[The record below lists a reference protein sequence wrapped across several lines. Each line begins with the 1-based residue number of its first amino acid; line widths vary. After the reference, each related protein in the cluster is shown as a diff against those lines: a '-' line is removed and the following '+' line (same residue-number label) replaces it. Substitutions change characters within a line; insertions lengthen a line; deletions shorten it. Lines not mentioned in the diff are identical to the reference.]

1 METIPIGKCFQTHTV
16 HLDNENKPRSCVGCV
31 NKAIMKNSSLH
42 IHLVS
47 DSTGETV
54 HQVARAA
61 LAQFPDVQIIEHIWT
76 LVRTPA
82 HVETIASALNR
93 SPGILLYSVVNP
105 EIRKS
110 IEKLCLENNTPGLSV
125 LDPLMDLL
133 SSVLGY
139 RQNIRPG
146 GQHKLDKA
154 YFDRMAAVEFAVNH
168 DDGLN
173 MDRLKGAQIL
183 LVGVSRTSKTPTSMY
198 LANRG
203 YRVANY
209 ALVPDVD
216 FPLHLVENAPD
227 LFIVGL
233 TTDAKRLS
241 MVRRNRLQHMSD
253 SQNDTYA
260 DRDIINEELKSARRL
275 FSAQNWPVLDVS
287 RRSIEETAAAILHL
301 YANQREKQLNA
312 QTPDE
317 APS

>member
-1 METIPIGKCFQTHTV
+1 MV
-16 HLDNENKPRSCVGCV
+16 D
-31 NKAIMKNSSLH
+31 SSLH

-61 LAQFPDVQIIEHIWT
+61 LSQFPDVQIFEHIWT

-93 SPGILLYSVVNP
+93 NPGILLYSVVDP
-105 EIRKS
+105 EIRRS
-110 IEKLCLENNTPGLSV
+110 IEELCSKSSIPSLSV
-125 LDPLMDLL
+125 LDPLMDML

-139 RQNIRPG
+139 RQNTRPG

-173 MDRLKGAQIL
+173 MDRLKDAQIL

-209 ALVPDVD
+209 ALVPNVD
-216 FPLHLVENAPD
+216 FPLHLLENTPD
-227 LFIVGL
+227 LFVVGL

-260 DRDIINEELKSARRL
+260 DLDNINDELKSARRL
-275 FSAQNWPVLDVS
+275 FSGQNWPVLDVS
-287 RRSIEETAAAILHL
+287 RRSVEETAAAVLHL
-301 YANQREKQLNA
+301 YMNKREEELS
-312 QTPDE
+312 TEISDE
-317 APS
+317 TVL

>member
-1 METIPIGKCFQTHTV
+1 MAH
-16 HLDNENKPRSCVGCV
+16 
-31 NKAIMKNSSLH
+31 SSLH

-61 LAQFPDVQIIEHIWT
+61 LAQFPDVQVSEHIWT
-76 LVRTPA
+76 LVRTPS
-82 HVETIASALNR
+82 HVETIASALKRN
-93 SPGILLYSVVNP
+93 PGILLYSVVDP
-105 EIRKS
+105 EIRSS
-110 IEKLCLENNTPGLSV
+110 IEELCLESSIPGLSV
-125 LDPLMDLL
+125 LDPLMDML

-139 RQNIRPG
+139 RQNTRPG

-173 MDRLKGAQIL
+173 MDRLKDAQIL

-209 ALVPDVD
+209 ALVPNVD
-216 FPLHLVENAPD
+216 FPLHLLENTPD
-227 LFIVGL
+227 LFVVGL

-260 DRDIINEELKSARRL
+260 DLDNINDELKSARRL
-275 FSAQNWPVLDVS
+275 FSGQNWPVLDVS
-287 RRSIEETAAAILHL
+287 RRSIEETAAAVLHL
-301 YANQREKQLNA
+301 YMNKREEELN
-312 QTPDE
+312 TEISDE
-317 APS
+317 TAL

>member
-1 METIPIGKCFQTHTV
+1 MAH
-16 HLDNENKPRSCVGCV
+16 
-31 NKAIMKNSSLH
+31 SSLH

-61 LAQFPDVQIIEHIWT
+61 LAQFPHVQISEHIWT
-76 LVRTPA
+76 LVRTPS
-82 HVETIASALNR
+82 HVETIASALTRN
-93 SPGILLYSVVNP
+93 PGILLYSVVDP
-105 EIRKS
+105 EIRRL
-110 IEKLCLENNTPGLSV
+110 IERLCSESNIPSLSV
-125 LDPLMDLL
+125 LDPLIDML

-139 RQNIRPG
+139 RQNTQPG

-173 MDRLKGAQIL
+173 MERLKDAQIL

-209 ALVPDVD
+209 ALVPNVA
-216 FPLHLVENAPD
+216 FPLHLLENTPD
-227 LFIVGL
+227 LFVVGL

-260 DRDIINEELKSARRL
+260 DLDNINDELKSARRL
-275 FSAQNWPVLDVS
+275 FSRQNWPVLDVS

-301 YANQREKQLNA
+301 YMNKREEELNTA
-312 QTPDE
+312 ISDE
-317 APS
+317 TAL

>member
-1 METIPIGKCFQTHTV
+1 MTH
-16 HLDNENKPRSCVGCV
+16 
-31 NKAIMKNSSLH
+31 SSLH

-61 LAQFPDVQIIEHIWT
+61 LAQFPDVQISEHIWT
-76 LVRTPA
+76 LVRSPS
-82 HVETIASALNR
+82 HVETISSALKRN
-93 SPGILLYSVVNP
+93 PGILLYSVVDP

-110 IEKLCLENNTPGLSV
+110 IEQLCSESNIPSLSV

-139 RQNIRPG
+139 RQNTRPG

-173 MDRLKGAQIL
+173 MDRLKDAQIL

-209 ALVPDVD
+209 ALVPNVD
-216 FPLHLVENAPD
+216 FPMNLLEKTPD
-227 LFIVGL
+227 LFVVGL

-241 MVRRNRLQHMSD
+241 IVRQNRLQHMSD
-253 SQNDTYA
+253 SQNNTYA
-260 DRDIINEELKSARRL
+260 DLDRIIDELKSARRL

-301 YANQREKQLNA
+301 YVNKREQKLNA
-312 QTPDE
+312 DI
-317 APS
+317 PSELL

>member
-1 METIPIGKCFQTHTV
+1 MV
-16 HLDNENKPRSCVGCV
+16 H
-31 NKAIMKNSSLH
+31 SSLD

-61 LAQFPDVQIIEHIWT
+61 LSQFPDVQISEHIWT

-82 HVETIASALNR
+82 HVETIASALTRN
-93 SPGILLYSVVNP
+93 PGILLYSVVDP
-105 EIRKS
+105 EIRRLIERLCSESS
-110 IEKLCLENNTPGLSV
+110 IPSLSV
-125 LDPLMDLL
+125 LDPLMDML

-139 RQNIRPG
+139 RQNTQPG

-154 YFDRMAAVEFAVNH
+154 YFERMAAVEFAVNH

-173 MDRLKGAQIL
+173 MDRLKDAQIL

-209 ALVPDVD
+209 ALVPNVD
-216 FPLHLVENAPD
+216 FPLHLLENTPN
-227 LFIVGL
+227 LFVVGL

-260 DRDIINEELKSARRL
+260 DLDNINDELKSARRL
-275 FSAQNWPVLDVS
+275 FSGQNWPVLDVS

-301 YANQREKQLNA
+301 YVNKREEELN
-312 QTPDE
+312 TEISDE
-317 APS
+317 TAL

>member
-1 METIPIGKCFQTHTV
+1 MAH
-16 HLDNENKPRSCVGCV
+16 
-31 NKAIMKNSSLH
+31 SSLN

-54 HQVARAA
+54 HQVTRAA
-61 LAQFPDVQIIEHIWT
+61 LAQFPDVQISEHIWT

-82 HVETIASALNR
+82 HVETIALALTRN
-93 SPGILLYSVVNP
+93 PGILLYSVVDP

-110 IEKLCLENNTPGLSV
+110 IEQLCSQSNIPSLSV
-125 LDPLMDLL
+125 LDPLMDML

-139 RQNIRPG
+139 RQNTQPG

-154 YFDRMAAVEFAVNH
+154 YFERMAAVEFAVNH

-173 MDRLKGAQIL
+173 MDRLKDAQIL

-209 ALVPDVD
+209 ALVPNVD
-216 FPLHLVENAPD
+216 FPMHLLDKTPD
-227 LFIVGL
+227 LFVVGL

-241 MVRRNRLQHMSD
+241 VVRRNRLQHMSD

-260 DRDIINEELKSARRL
+260 DLDNITDELKSARRL

-287 RRSIEETAAAILHL
+287 RRSIEETAATILHL
-301 YANQREKQLNA
+301 YVNKREEKLNA
-312 QTPDE
+312 EISDE
-317 APS
+317 ASSR

>member
-1 METIPIGKCFQTHTV
+1 MATV
-16 HLDNENKPRSCVGCV
+16 TMGH
-31 NKAIMKNSSLH
+31 SSLH

-54 HQVARAA
+54 HQVARAS
-61 LAQFPDVQIIEHIWT
+61 LAQFPDVQIFEHIWT

-82 HVETIASALNR
+82 HVETIASALTRN
-93 SPGILLYSVVNP
+93 PGILLYSVVDP
-105 EIRKS
+105 EIRRL
-110 IEKLCLENNTPGLSV
+110 IERLCSNRNIPSLSV
-125 LDPLMDLL
+125 LDPLMDML

-139 RQNIRPG
+139 RQNTQPG

-154 YFDRMAAVEFAVNH
+154 YFDRMAAVDFAMNH

-173 MDRLKGAQIL
+173 MDRLKDAQIL

-209 ALVPDVD
+209 ALVPNVD
-216 FPLHLVENAPD
+216 FPFHLLKNAPD
-227 LFIVGL
+227 LFVVGL

-241 MVRRNRLQHMSD
+241 MVRRNRLEHMSD
-253 SQNDTYA
+253 TQNDTYA
-260 DRDIINEELKSARRL
+260 DLDNINDELKSARLL
-275 FSAQNWPVLDVS
+275 FSGQNWPVLDVS

-301 YANQREKQLNA
+301 YVNKREKKLNA
-312 QTPDE
+312 VISDE
-317 APS
+317 TAL

>member
-1 METIPIGKCFQTHTV
+1 MTH
-16 HLDNENKPRSCVGCV
+16 
-31 NKAIMKNSSLH
+31 SSLH

-61 LAQFPDVQIIEHIWT
+61 LAQFPDVQIFEHIWT

-82 HVETIASALNR
+82 HVDTIASALKRN
-93 SPGILLYSVVNP
+93 PGILLYSVVNP
-105 EIRKS
+105 EIRNS
-110 IEKLCLENNTPGLSV
+110 IEDLCLKNSTPSLSV
-125 LDPLMDLL
+125 LDPLMDML

-139 RQNIRPG
+139 RQNTQPG
-146 GQHKLDKA
+146 SQHKLDKA

-173 MDRLKGAQIL
+173 MDRLKDAQIL

-209 ALVPDVD
+209 ALVPNVD
-216 FPLHLVENAPD
+216 FPLHLLEDTPD
-227 LFIVGL
+227 LFVVGL

-253 SQNDTYA
+253 VQNDTYA
-260 DRDIINEELKSARRL
+260 DIDTINDELRSARLL
-275 FSAQNWPVLDVS
+275 FSRQNWPVLDVS

-301 YANQREKQLNA
+301 FVNKREEKLNA
-312 QTPDE
+312 KISDE
-317 APS
+317 AAL

>member
-1 METIPIGKCFQTHTV
+1 MAH
-16 HLDNENKPRSCVGCV
+16 
-31 NKAIMKNSSLH
+31 SSLH

-61 LAQFPDVQIIEHIWT
+61 LAQFPDVQISEHIWT

-82 HVETIASALNR
+82 HVETIESALIRN
-93 SPGILLYSVVNP
+93 PGILLYSVVDP
-105 EIRKS
+105 EIRTLIEQLCSKS
-110 IEKLCLENNTPGLSV
+110 NIPSLSV
-125 LDPLMDLL
+125 LDPLMSML

-139 RQNIRPG
+139 RQNTQPG

-173 MDRLKGAQIL
+173 MEKLRDAQIL

-209 ALVPDVD
+209 ALVPNVD
-216 FPLHLVENAPD
+216 FPLHLLENAPD
-227 LFIVGL
+227 LFVVGL
-233 TTDAKRLS
+233 TTDAKRLA
-241 MVRRNRLQHMSD
+241 MVRRNRLQHMSN
-253 SQNDTYA
+253 SRNDTYA
-260 DRDIINEELKSARRL
+260 DLDNINDELKSARRL
-275 FSAQNWPVLDVS
+275 FSGQNWPVLDVS

-301 YANQREKQLNA
+301 YMNKREEELK
-312 QTPDE
+312 TEISDE
-317 APS
+317 TAL

>member
-1 METIPIGKCFQTHTV
+1 MTDTSV
-16 HLDNENKPRSCVGCV
+16 
-31 NKAIMKNSSLH
+31 H

-61 LAQFPDVQIIEHIWT
+61 LAQFPDVQISEHIWT

-82 HVETIASALNR
+82 HVDTISSALKRN
-93 SPGILLYSVVNP
+93 PGILLYSVVDP
-105 EIRKS
+105 DIRNAIERLCKS
-110 IEKLCLENNTPGLSV
+110 QNIPSLSV
-125 LDPLMDLL
+125 LDPLMDML

-139 RQNIRPG
+139 RQNSRPG
-146 GQHKLDKA
+146 SQHKLDKA
-154 YFDRMAAVEFAVNH
+154 YFDRMAAVEFAVTH

-173 MDRLKGAQIL
+173 MDRLKEAQIL

-209 ALVPDVD
+209 ALVPNVA
-216 FPLHLVENAPD
+216 FPLHLLDQTPD

-233 TTDAKRLS
+233 TTDAKRLAH
-241 MVRRNRLQHMSD
+241 VRRNRLQHMSD

-260 DRDIINEELKSARRL
+260 DLDNINDELKAARRL
-275 FSAQNWPVLDVS
+275 FSSQNWPVLDVS

-301 YANQREKQLNA
+301 YVNQREQKLNEQQKQ
-312 QTPDE
+312 DE
-317 APS
+317 PS

>member
-1 METIPIGKCFQTHTV
+1 MAH
-16 HLDNENKPRSCVGCV
+16 
-31 NKAIMKNSSLH
+31 SSLH

-54 HQVARAA
+54 HGVARAA
-61 LAQFPDVQIIEHIWT
+61 LAQFPDVQISEHIWT

-82 HVETIASALNR
+82 HVETIASALTRN
-93 SPGILLYSVVNP
+93 PGILLYSVVDP
-105 EIRKS
+105 EIRRLIERLCSESS
-110 IEKLCLENNTPGLSV
+110 IPNLAV
-125 LDPLMDLL
+125 LDPLMNML

-139 RQNIRPG
+139 RQNTQPG

-173 MDRLKGAQIL
+173 MDRLKDAQIL

-203 YRVANY
+203 YLVANY
-209 ALVPDVD
+209 ALVPNVN
-216 FPLHLVENAPD
+216 FPLHLLENAPD
-227 LFIVGL
+227 LFVVGL

-241 MVRRNRLQHMSD
+241 MIRRNRLQHMSN

-260 DRDIINEELKSARRL
+260 DLDNINDELKSARRL
-275 FSAQNWPVLDVS
+275 FSGQNWPVLDVS

-301 YANQREKQLNA
+301 YMNRREEELN
-312 QTPDE
+312 TEISDE
-317 APS
+317 TAL

>member
-1 METIPIGKCFQTHTV
+1 MAH
-16 HLDNENKPRSCVGCV
+16 
-31 NKAIMKNSSLH
+31 SSLH

-61 LAQFPDVQIIEHIWT
+61 LAQFPDVQISEHIWT

-93 SPGILLYSVVNP
+93 NPGILLYSVVDP
-105 EIRKS
+105 EIRRL
-110 IEKLCLENNTPGLSV
+110 IERLCSESNIPNLSV
-125 LDPLMDLL
+125 LDPLMNML

-139 RQNIRPG
+139 RQNTQPG

-173 MDRLKGAQIL
+173 MDRLKDAQIL

-209 ALVPDVD
+209 ALVPNVD
-216 FPLHLVENAPD
+216 FPLHLLENAPD
-227 LFIVGL
+227 LFVVGL

-260 DRDIINEELKSARRL
+260 DIDNINDELKSARRL
-275 FSAQNWPVLDVS
+275 FSGQNWPVLDVS
-287 RRSIEETAAAILHL
+287 RRSIEETAAAVLHL
-301 YANQREKQLNA
+301 YMNKREEELK
-312 QTPDE
+312 TEISDE
-317 APS
+317 TVL

>member
-1 METIPIGKCFQTHTV
+1 MAH
-16 HLDNENKPRSCVGCV
+16 
-31 NKAIMKNSSLH
+31 SSLH

-61 LAQFPDVQIIEHIWT
+61 LAQFPDVQVFEHIWT

-82 HVETIASALNR
+82 HLETIASALKRN
-93 SPGILLYSVVNP
+93 PGILLYSVVDP
-105 EIRKS
+105 EIRSS
-110 IEKLCLENNTPGLSV
+110 IEELCLESSIPGLSV
-125 LDPLMDLL
+125 LDPLMDML

-139 RQNIRPG
+139 RQNTRPG

-173 MDRLKGAQIL
+173 MDRLKDAQIL

-209 ALVPDVD
+209 ALVPNVD
-216 FPLHLVENAPD
+216 FPLHLLENTPD
-227 LFIVGL
+227 LFVVGL

-241 MVRRNRLQHMSD
+241 MVRRNRLQHMSN
-253 SQNDTYA
+253 SENDTYA
-260 DRDIINEELKSARRL
+260 NLDNINNELKSARLL
-275 FSAQNWPVLDVS
+275 FTGQNWPVLDVS

-301 YANQREKQLNA
+301 YVNKREEKLNA
-312 QTPDE
+312 EISDE
-317 APS
+317 TAQ

>member
-1 METIPIGKCFQTHTV
+1 MAH
-16 HLDNENKPRSCVGCV
+16 
-31 NKAIMKNSSLH
+31 SSLH

-61 LAQFPDVQIIEHIWT
+61 LAQFPDVQIFEHIWT

-82 HVETIASALNR
+82 HVDTIASALKRN
-93 SPGILLYSVVNP
+93 PGILLYSVVNP
-105 EIRKS
+105 EIRNS
-110 IEKLCLENNTPGLSV
+110 IEDLCLKNSIPSLSV
-125 LDPLMDLL
+125 LDPLMDML

-139 RQNIRPG
+139 RQNTQPG
-146 GQHKLDKA
+146 SQHKLDKA

-173 MDRLKGAQIL
+173 MDRLKDAQIL

-209 ALVPDVD
+209 ALVPNVD
-216 FPLHLVENAPD
+216 FPLHLLDNTPD
-227 LFIVGL
+227 LFVVGL

-253 SQNDTYA
+253 VQNDTYA
-260 DRDIINEELKSARRL
+260 DIDTINDELRSARLL
-275 FSAQNWPVLDVS
+275 FSRQNWPVLDVS

-301 YANQREKQLNA
+301 FVNKREEKLNA
-312 QTPDE
+312 KISDE
-317 APS
+317 AVL

>member
-1 METIPIGKCFQTHTV
+1 MAH
-16 HLDNENKPRSCVGCV
+16 
-31 NKAIMKNSSLH
+31 SSLH

-61 LAQFPDVQIIEHIWT
+61 LAQFPDVQISEHIWT
-76 LVRTPA
+76 LVRTPS
-82 HVETIASALNR
+82 HVETISSALTRN
-93 SPGILLYSVVNP
+93 PGILLYSVVDP
-105 EIRKS
+105 EIRRL
-110 IEKLCLENNTPGLSV
+110 IERLCSESNIPSLSV
-125 LDPLMDLL
+125 LDPLMDML

-139 RQNIRPG
+139 RQNTQPG

-154 YFDRMAAVEFAVNH
+154 YFERMAAVEFAVNH

-173 MDRLKGAQIL
+173 MDRLKDAQIL

-209 ALVPDVD
+209 ALVPNVD
-216 FPLHLVENAPD
+216 FPLHLLENAPD
-227 LFIVGL
+227 LLVVGL

-260 DRDIINEELKSARRL
+260 DLENINDELKSARRL
-275 FSAQNWPVLDVS
+275 FSGQNWPVLDVS

-301 YANQREKQLNA
+301 YMNKREEELN
-312 QTPDE
+312 TEISDE
-317 APS
+317 TAL

>member
-1 METIPIGKCFQTHTV
+1 MTH
-16 HLDNENKPRSCVGCV
+16 
-31 NKAIMKNSSLH
+31 SSLH

-61 LAQFPDVQIIEHIWT
+61 LAQFPDVQIFEHIWT

-82 HVETIASALNR
+82 HVDTIASALKRN
-93 SPGILLYSVVNP
+93 PGILLYSVVNP
-105 EIRKS
+105 EIRNS
-110 IEKLCLENNTPGLSV
+110 IEDLCLKNSIPSLSV
-125 LDPLMDLL
+125 LDPLMDML

-139 RQNIRPG
+139 RQNTQPG
-146 GQHKLDKA
+146 SQHKLDKA

-173 MDRLKGAQIL
+173 MDRLKDAQIL

-209 ALVPDVD
+209 ALVPNVD
-216 FPLHLVENAPD
+216 FPLHLLEDTPD
-227 LFIVGL
+227 LFVVGL

-241 MVRRNRLQHMSD
+241 MVRRNRLQHMSNV
-253 SQNDTYA
+253 QNDTYA
-260 DRDIINEELKSARRL
+260 DIDTINDELRSARLL
-275 FSAQNWPVLDVS
+275 FSRQNWPVLDVS

-301 YANQREKQLNA
+301 FVNKREEKLNA
-312 QTPDE
+312 KISDE
-317 APS
+317 AAL

>member
-1 METIPIGKCFQTHTV
+1 MAH
-16 HLDNENKPRSCVGCV
+16 
-31 NKAIMKNSSLH
+31 SSIH

-61 LAQFPDVQIIEHIWT
+61 LAQFPDVHVSEHIWT

-82 HVETIASALNR
+82 HVETIASAVTRN
-93 SPGILLYSVVNP
+93 PGILIYSVVNP

-110 IEKLCLENNTPGLSV
+110 IEQLCSESNIPSLSV
-125 LDPLMDLL
+125 LDPLMNML

-139 RQNIRPG
+139 RQNSRPG
-146 GQHKLDKA
+146 SQHKLDKA

-173 MDRLKGAQIL
+173 MDKLKDAQIL

-209 ALVPDVD
+209 ALVPNVD
-216 FPLHLVENAPD
+216 FPLHLLEGSPD
-227 LFIVGL
+227 LFVVGL

-253 SQNDTYA
+253 GQNETYA
-260 DRDIINEELKSARRL
+260 NLDNISDELKSARRL
-275 FSAQNWPVLDVS
+275 FTTQKWPVLDVS

-301 YANQREKQLNA
+301 YVNKREEKLNA
-312 QTPDE
+312 EISEE
-317 APS
+317 ASS

>member
-1 METIPIGKCFQTHTV
+1 MAH
-16 HLDNENKPRSCVGCV
+16 
-31 NKAIMKNSSLH
+31 SSLH

-61 LAQFPDVQIIEHIWT
+61 LAQFPDVQILEHIWT

-82 HVETIASALNR
+82 HVETISSALTRN
-93 SPGILLYSVVNP
+93 PGILLYSVVDP
-105 EIRKS
+105 EIRRL
-110 IEKLCLENNTPGLSV
+110 IERLCSESNIPSLSV
-125 LDPLMDLL
+125 LDPLMDML

-139 RQNIRPG
+139 QQNTQPG

-154 YFDRMAAVEFAVNH
+154 YFDRMAAVDFAVNH

-173 MDRLKGAQIL
+173 MDRLKDAQIL

-209 ALVPDVD
+209 ALVPNVD
-216 FPLHLVENAPD
+216 FPLHLLENAPD
-227 LFIVGL
+227 IFIVGL

-253 SQNDTYA
+253 TQNDTYA
-260 DRDIINEELKSARRL
+260 DLDNINDELKSARLL
-275 FSAQNWPVLDVS
+275 FSGQNWPVLDVS

-301 YANQREKQLNA
+301 YVNKREEKLNA
-312 QTPDE
+312 EISDE
-317 APS
+317 TAP

>member
-1 METIPIGKCFQTHTV
+1 MTK
-16 HLDNENKPRSCVGCV
+16 V
-31 NKAIMKNSSLH
+31 NNFHSTLH

-61 LAQFPDVQIIEHIWT
+61 LAQFPNVEIYEHIWT
-76 LVRTPA
+76 LVRTSD
-82 HVETIASALNR
+82 HVKTIASALNR
-93 SPGILLYSVVNP
+93 NPGILLYSIVDP

-110 IEKLCLENNTPGLSV
+110 IEKLCSKSNIPCLSV
-125 LDPLMDLL
+125 LDPLMDML

-139 RQNIRPG
+139 RQNTQPG
-146 GQHKLDKA
+146 SQHKLDKA

-173 MDRLKGAQIL
+173 MDRLKNAQIL

-209 ALVPDVD
+209 ALVPNVD
-216 FPLHLVENAPD
+216 FPMHLLENTPD
-227 LFIVGL
+227 LFVVGL

-253 SQNDTYA
+253 NQNDTYA
-260 DRDIINEELKSARRL
+260 DLSNINNELKAARRL
-275 FSAQNWPVLDVS
+275 FSTHSWPVLDVS

-301 YANQREKQLNA
+301 YVNKREQKLNA
-312 QTPDE
+312 QESGE
-317 APS
+317 APSC